1 MRVVRGMIEEAKKVE
16 KGTKKVV
23 WVVRVEMEVKKVVW
37 VVMEVKKV
45 EMGVERV
52 EMGVKKVE
60 MGVERVEMG
69 VEMVMGLEMAKEWEL
84 AEADFYIPQ
93 YPMDDNP
100 LIRIQIVFVEH
111 QNS

>member
-52 EMGVKKVE
+52 EMGV
-60 MGVERVEMG
+60 
-69 VEMVMGLEMAKEWEL
+69 EMAKEWEL